1 MGKKQKN
8 CDPDDPEDQ
17 QKGDQWDHTA
27 MDVDSRLVVSVVTG
41 KRSTARLKE
50 VVGDFAARTGGT
62 PPS

>member
-1 MGKKQKN
+1 
-8 CDPDDPEDQ
+8 
-17 QKGDQWDHTA
+17 